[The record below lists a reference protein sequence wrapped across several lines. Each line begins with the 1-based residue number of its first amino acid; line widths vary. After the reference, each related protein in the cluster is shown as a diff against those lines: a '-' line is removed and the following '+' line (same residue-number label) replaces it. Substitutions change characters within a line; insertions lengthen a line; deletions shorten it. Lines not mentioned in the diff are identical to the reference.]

1 VFKTIDEGN
10 DLIRPAA
17 FKKTI
22 KERHAAGKIKT
33 MYNHYDLIGRPD
45 VLKEDD
51 HGLFSSSTI
60 SSTSRG
66 DEVLTLVAD
75 GVLTDMSFGY
85 RTMKYETVKGDGREL
100 LELKLYEVSFVDWG
114 MNELAEITGIKS
126 MERLINMIDK
136 SGGNLDFKTIDLLR
150 TTIQRLQELAGD
162 DPHQQSSAVNA
173 ALGEIGPLEEMK
185 KSAVD
190 VVEWAKKFK

>member
-1 VFKTIDEGN
+1 
-10 DLIRPAA
+10 
-17 FKKTI
+17 
-22 KERHAAGKIKT
+22 

-60 SSTSRG
+60 SNTGRG
-66 DEVLTLVAD
+66 DEVLTLVSD

-150 TTIQRLQELAGD
+150 TTIQRLQELAGS
-162 DPHQQSSAVNA
+162 DPREQSPAINAV
-173 ALGEIGPLEEMK
+173 LGEVGPLEEMK
-185 KSAVD
+185 KSMTD
-190 VVEWAKKFK
+190 VIEWAQKLKQ